1 MGPRLLQ
8 SKIHS
13 DYSTGSNTW
22 TEYRNSIKSMYDA
35 STSKVDFDNHLIREF
50 NRKIDRLN
58 QSTSLFISPY
68 DGGFRFIGT
77 SISTISPSIDADAS
91 AYIQA
96 LAAAGVTATPTQTS
110 AIDSFIVSQKS
121 ANRWTKIKRL
131 YFPIWQNA
139 AANAICMKSLANG
152 TFVGSFTHEPKG
164 PVVPFGNFSY
174 FNTNTTLSAISIDK
188 TSYHIALL
196 APQGLDVG
204 YSAPFEVDNFYL
216 LFNDDQSSFYW
227 RFQNDFNFT
236 FQDGEQTPGKT
247 RILTLGGNTTSRYT
261 SAFGSQGLL
270 LQRFGNFNTIQNEF
284 PINSNILFLW
294 SQNVPK
300 GAFSV
305 GEELTQSEDTAYAAN
320 LKTLWETCTSLT
332 FTP

>member
-8 SKIHS
+8 SQIHS

-22 TEYRNSIKSMYDA
+22 TEYRSSIKSMYDT

-58 QSTSLFISPY
+58 QSSSLYISPFNA
-68 DGGFRFIGT
+68 GFGFIGT
-77 SISTISPSIDADAS
+77 SISTPIDADTS

-96 LAAAGVTATPTQTS
+96 LATAGVTVSETQTD
-110 AIDSFIVSQKS
+110 AINSFIVAQKA
-121 ANRWTKIKRL
+121 ANTWTKIKRL

-139 AANAICMKSLANG
+139 AANAICMKSLTNG
-152 TFVGSFTHEPKG
+152 TFVGPFNHNQRGAT
-164 PVVPFGNFSY
+164 VPDGALSY

-204 YSAPFEVDNFYL
+204 YSLPFEVDSFQL

-227 RFQNDFNFT
+227 RFQNDFNFY
-236 FQDGEQTPGKT
+236 FQEFGPPPENT
-247 RILTLGGNTTSRYT
+247 RILTLGGNATSRYT
-261 SAFGSQGLL
+261 SAFGSQGSL
-270 LQRFGNFNTIQNEF
+270 LQRFGNLNIIQNDF
-284 PINSNILFLW
+284 PTNSDITFLL
-294 SQNVPK
+294 SHNLPM
-300 GAFSV
+300 GAFSI
-305 GEELTQSEDTAYAAN
+305 GEELTQSEDTEYAAN
-320 LKTLWETCTSLT
+320 LRTLWRSCTSLE
-332 FTP
+332 FT